1 MFGLNNS
8 ISITVFAEK
17 GFACMEIESER
28 TRIGSS
34 VVLCCAAEH
43 KTIRL
48 FISSRK
54 NFCINI
60 GWIDG
65 CRKIVD
71 YIKRLN

>member
-17 GFACMEIESER
+17 GFACMEIKSER

-34 VVLCCAAEH
+34 VVLFSCAAEH

-60 GWIDG
+60 GLIDG

-71 YIKRLN
+71 YIND